1 MRGTPSTF
9 EHFRQNGQSL
19 RPAGEKVAW
28 PQPMTDEGD
37 HGGAPVIDGPL
48 RTAAPTKAI
57 VTLCRGGCPHPPVR
71 WPSHPTRP
79 TLIRPFGAPSPWKG
93 EGFIRSDASFPSPCV
108 GILQSSPAA
117 MPASPIPFVPS
128 GHFPLIRGIG
138 LSQGG
143 LFEQHI
149 SPPRERGDT
158 AEGGGGIPSPRPK
171 PSPPRGEGF
180 IHSHATAQSPS
191 AFPSSGPAGHLP
203 QGKADSPQI

>member
-1 MRGTPSTF
+1 MRGTPSTS
-9 EHFRQNGQSL
+9 ERSRRNSQSL

-37 HGGAPVIDGPL
+37 HGGAPVLDGPL

-117 MPASPIPFVPS
+117 MPAPFHKGAYLS
-128 GHFPLIRGIG
+128 STSAPLVK
-138 LSQGG
+138 GG
-143 LFEQHI
+143 T
-149 SPPRERGDT
+149 PPK
-158 AEGGGGIPSPRPK
+158 AEGGFRPPVQSLPHPGGKALSIPTQPLKTLRRSPHPALR
-171 PSPPRGEGF
+171 
-180 IHSHATAQSPS
+180 AT
-191 AFPSSGPAGHLP
+191 FP
-203 QGKADSPQI
+203 QGKADSPRFNLPFSPIYAIL